1 MMNGRLS
8 LLLAA
13 PLLLAAAPPR
23 PIDYLV
29 APQMGAHGLDHIL
42 VRLRLR
48 GDADG
53 ETEIALPNR
62 WAGTE
67 RLHEAVRGFAVAGG
81 RLVPGGDPALRR
93 IRHRPGA
100 ALVISYSFGLGD
112 ADPGA
117 DYEKARPVVRP
128 GWFYLHGEGTLAA
141 PVGRG
146 KAPARLR
153 WGPAPAGWR
162 FVSSLESLPAAT
174 VDEAAQAILIGG
186 NDLRVVA
193 RTVGGRP
200 VRLALRGDWP
210 FADAVLADGLARA
223 IAAENRYLASPAI
236 PFLVT
241 LVPLTGG
248 DTGALS
254 LGGTGRTGGFALAAT
269 TNATLDDF
277 LPLLAHEY
285 GHRWFGRAL
294 GPVPDPDGPD
304 YWFTE
309 GFNDFVS
316 RQALVHAGLWSPTD
330 YAGAINALLLRYASS
345 SARVRPMAELMTH
358 FWDDNDAQQMPYDRG
373 HLFALLLD
381 GGDGRVRQAL
391 LAMLAGPAA
400 FPAAETEAQRF
411 ARAAGLAP
419 ARVAAMLAGEPIALP
434 ADLFA
439 RCGRLEWAEQ
449 PIYATGYTSEER
461 AGGRYFATVE
471 EGGPAWRAGLRP
483 GMRYLRRISFRFG
496 DAGVPI
502 VMRVADEAGERE
514 LRWLPEG
521 RERVR
526 FQRLVLA
533 DAGAACGARL
543 GGG

>member
-1 MMNGRLS
+1 MTGRL
-8 LLLAA
+8 LPMLAA

-23 PIDYLV
+23 QVDYLV
-29 APQMGAHGLDHIL
+29 TPQVGAHGLERIA

-62 WAGTE
+62 WAGSD
-67 RLHEAVRGFAVAGG
+67 RLYAAVQGFAVAGG
-81 RLVPGGDPALRR
+81 SLVASDDPALRR

-100 ALVISYSFGLGD
+100 PLAISYSFALSD

-117 DYEKARPVVRP
+117 DFEKARPVLRP
-128 GWFYLHGEGTLAA
+128 GWFYLHGEGALAVPA
-141 PVGRG
+141 GRG
-146 KAPARLR
+146 DAPARLS

-162 FVSSLESLPAAT
+162 FVSSLASAPAPT
-174 VDEAAQAILIGG
+174 VDDSVQSILIGG
-186 NDLRVVA
+186 TDLRVVA
-193 RTVGGRP
+193 RRIGGRP
-200 VRLALRGDWP
+200 LLLALRGRWP
-210 FADAVLADGLARA
+210 FADAALADGLARA
-223 IAAENRYLASPAI
+223 IAAENLYLASPAI

-241 LVPLTGG
+241 LIPLTGG
-248 DTGALS
+248 ETGALS

-269 TNATLDDF
+269 TNATLDHF

-316 RQALVHAGLWSPTD
+316 RRALVRAGLWTPAD

-345 SARVRPMAELMTH
+345 RARTWPMAELVAH
-358 FWDDNDAQQMPYDRG
+358 FWDDADAQQMPYDRG

-381 GGDGRVRQAL
+381 GGAGQVRPAL
-391 LAMLAGPAA
+391 LAMLARPGA

-411 ARAAGLAP
+411 VRAARVAP
-419 ARVAAMLAGEPIALP
+419 AQVAAMLAGAPLELP

-439 RCGRLEWAEQ
+439 PCGRLEWAEQ
-449 PIYATGYTSEER
+449 PIYASGYTAAER
-461 AGGRYFATVE
+461 DGGRYFATVE

-483 GMRYLRRISFRFG
+483 GMRYVRRISFRAG
-496 DAGVPI
+496 DASVPI
-502 VMRVADEAGERE
+502 VMRVADGTAERE
-514 LRWLPEG
+514 LSWLPEG

-526 FQRLVLA
+526 FQRLVPA
-533 DAGAACGARL
+533 DTGDACRARL